1 MQYLPKSSIS
11 AVRRFNRFYTRR
23 IGALQPHYLG
33 GPYSLPQARVLYE
46 LGQRAECTASEL
58 GADLDLDLGYLR
70 RLVQDLKRRGLVQ
83 GEAAKEDARRV
94 RLTLTAR
101 GRKAYQQLDQRSR
114 DEVGAMLSKLAAPE
128 QVRLVGALDAH
139 YLGSPFPLPQARV
152 LYELGERG
160 ESTASELGADLD
172 LDAGYLSRLLQGLRR
187 QGLVQGQASRDD
199 ARRVRL
205 SLTAKGRK
213 AYQQLDARSRDEVAG
228 MLGKLAAPEQARL
241 ADALQTVESL
251 LKKETSQAPGISLRA
266 HRPGDMGWVVH
277 RHGALYFQEYGWD
290 ERFEALVAGIA
301 AAFVNELDRKR
312 ERCWIAEMGG
322 EPVGCVFLV
331 KQTKTLAKLRLL
343 IVEPKARGSGLGR
356 RLVEECIAFARAKGY
371 SKLVLWTQSNLV
383 AARHLYKSTGFKLVN
398 TQRHQDFGIKLTGE
412 YWELVL

>member
-1 MQYLPKSSIS
+1 MTKSTIQVD

-23 IGALQPHYLG
+23 IGALQG
-33 GPYSLPQARVLYE
+33 G
-46 LGQRAECTASEL
+46 
-58 GADLDLDLGYLR
+58 
-70 RLVQDLKRRGLVQ
+70 
-83 GEAAKEDARRV
+83 
-94 RLTLTAR
+94 
-101 GRKAYQQLDQRSR
+101 
-114 DEVGAMLSKLAAPE
+114 
-128 QVRLVGALDAH
+128 

-187 QGLVQGQASRDD
+187 QGLVQGEASRDD

-228 MLGKLAAPEQARL
+228 MLGKLAGPEQARL

-251 LKKETSQAPGISLRA
+251 LKKETSHAGEISLRA

-301 AAFVNELDRKR
+301 RDFIDKLDPAR
-312 ERCWIAEMGG
+312 ERCWIAEIGG
-322 EPVGCVFLV
+322 EPVGSVFVV
-331 KQTKTLAKLRLL
+331 KKSQTVAKLRLL
-343 IVEPKARGSGLGR
+343 LVEPKARGRGVGK
-356 RLVEECIAFARAKGY
+356 RLVAECIAFARDKGY
-371 SKLVLWTQSNLV
+371 RKLVLWTQSNLT
-383 AARHLYKSTGFKLVN
+383 AARAIYKAAGFRKV
-398 TQRHQDFGIKLTGE
+398 TTERHRSFGYDLTGE
-412 YWELVL
+412 YWELGLV